1 MSKLDVLVFDAES
14 YYCSKTYTLRKMSG
28 ISYVRDPRFKAH
40 GAAFKLNKEPAY
52 WVTGQSLAEHLAEFD
67 WTKTVVVGHNMPFDG
82 LILSHHYGVIPRTY
96 VDTLGMARA
105 VLGGTI
111 PSLSLDAL
119 GQHFGHGGKLG
130 KGEALDAVNGVRD
143 ITPEQEEQLALYA
156 CEDAELT
163 HKIFGDLWKEFPT
176 SMLDIVDWT
185 IRMITEPTLMLNADI
200 MRKVHEDEVEMK
212 RLALANCG
220 LTRPQLNSNP
230 KLASVLIDMG
240 IDPPLK
246 TSRTTGKTTYAFSKQ
261 DQEFT
266 DLQDH
271 PDRDVRDVVIARLAV
286 KSSIEE
292 TRSRAYLDLADG
304 TPMPVPLRAF
314 GAMQTGRLSGD
325 QGLNCFS
332 GDHELLTPSGWQRID
347 AWEPTTPVMQWSR
360 SGRMEFVRASRK
372 IDRHHSGYCVAIE
385 ARTVSALVT
394 PEHRFANV
402 KFPRSA
408 DRTAQDLIDGR
419 GFSVPLTGVFD
430 GAGSGLTED
439 QARFMVALAADGS
452 RAKRNWSFGFKRERK
467 ITRMRALLRRLGATF
482 REVVSSQGATCF
494 YVAAASVPFA
504 SKGYG
509 AWVLSLLPNVADA
522 LLDEVRHWDGFSNS
536 RSGAAQF
543 ATQYEDQ
550 AVWVSTIARLRGVAA
565 SVSSYE
571 RPTSTGRMYYVY
583 FGKSRTT
590 RVDPK
595 HAQRVPYAGAVYC
608 LTVPSSYV
616 LVKRGTKIYVS
627 GQCQNIGRN
636 SGMREGVEAP
646 DGYVL
651 VESDLSNI
659 ELRVAAKIAHQFDIL
674 ATLAAGG
681 DSYSDFA
688 GSVFNTQVTKA
699 LAKANPVIGGYRQTG
714 KVGMLSCLAEGTEVL
729 TSRGLKRIEHVADED
744 LLWDGIEW
752 VAHGGVVCNGVR
764 HVIRYDGL
772 TATPDHRVFLED
784 GREVDFVAAEVSEA
798 RLARTGAGAQPLRLP
813 DCFVERGPARSH
825 TPGEHAEPREHG
837 ARLVERGEPAD
848 RRLGG
853 EPLRA
858 ATHGSEV
865 CEARDDRRA
874 DHRAGPTCGA
884 REAKELAWDRSE
896 ARVYDILNAGPR
908 NRFTAN
914 GRLVHNCQYGVGAKT
929 FQQMLW
935 VQAGLRI
942 DLDEA
947 ERIVK
952 HYRKKYVCLPDTWKS
967 IDRQLAIMA
976 NGQAP
981 RPIFDDHPFVWDH
994 DSITLPSGFKIKYP
1008 DLRWEMDPSRGRKQ
1022 LVFTSYGG
1030 KSGGKK
1036 FLWGGSC
1043 LENLSQAMAR
1053 EIIDPMVRAIRR
1065 RYVVALQVHDSVLCV
1080 VPREEADEAVA
1091 WVRAIMSTPPTFWPD
1106 LPVSCE
1112 CGWGLNYGAIKKT

>member
-1 MSKLDVLVFDAES
+1 VSKLDVLVFDAES

-52 WVTGQSLAEHLAEFD
+52 WVTGQSLVEHLAEFD
-67 WTKTVVVGHNMPFDG
+67 WTKTVVVSHNSAFDSHV
-82 LILSHHYGVIPRTY
+82 LSHHYGVIPRTY

-212 RLALANCG
+212 RLALENCG

-240 IDPPLK
+240 INPPLK

-304 TPMPVPLRAF
+304 TPAPVPLRAF
-314 GAMQTGRLSGD
+314 GAMQTGRLSG
-325 QGLNCFS
+325 
-332 GDHELLTPSGWQRID
+332 
-347 AWEPTTPVMQWSR
+347 
-360 SGRMEFVRASRK
+360 
-372 IDRHHSGYCVAIE
+372 
-385 ARTVSALVT
+385 
-394 PEHRFANV
+394 
-402 KFPRSA
+402 
-408 DRTAQDLIDGR
+408 
-419 GFSVPLTGVFD
+419 FD
-430 GAGSGLTED
+430 G
-439 QARFMVALAADGS
+439 F
-452 RAKRNWSFGFKRERK
+452 NW
-467 ITRMRALLRRLGATF
+467 
-482 REVVSSQGATCF
+482 Q
-494 YVAAASVPFA
+494 
-504 SKGYG
+504 
-509 AWVLSLLPNVADA
+509 NV
-522 LLDEVRHWDGFSNS
+522 
-536 RSGAAQF
+536 
-543 ATQYEDQ
+543 
-550 AVWVSTIARLRGVAA
+550 
-565 SVSSYE
+565 
-571 RPTSTGRMYYVY
+571 
-583 FGKSRTT
+583 
-590 RVDPK
+590 
-595 HAQRVPYAGAVYC
+595 
-608 LTVPSSYV
+608 
-616 LVKRGTKIYVS
+616 
-627 GQCQNIGRN
+627 GRN

-646 DGYVL
+646 EGYVL

-659 ELRVAAKIAHQFDIL
+659 ELRVVAKIAHQFDIL
-674 ATLAAGG
+674 NTLAAGG
-681 DSYSDFA
+681 DTYSDFA
-688 GSVFNTQVTKA
+688 STLFNTPVTKA
-699 LAKANPVIGGYRQTG
+699 LAKTSPVIGGYRQTG
-714 KVGMLSCLAEGTEVL
+714 KTSLLS
-729 TSRGLKRIEHVADED
+729 
-744 LLWDGIEW
+744 
-752 VAHGGVVCNGVR
+752 
-764 HVIRYDGL
+764 
-772 TATPDHRVFLED
+772 
-784 GREVDFVAAEVSEA
+784 
-798 RLARTGAGAQPLRLP
+798 AQYR
-813 DCFVERGPARSH
+813 
-825 TPGEHAEPREHG
+825 
-837 ARLVERGEPAD
+837 
-848 RRLGG
+848 
-853 EPLRA
+853 
-858 ATHGSEV
+858 
-865 CEARDDRRA
+865 
-874 DHRAGPTCGA
+874 
-884 REAKELAWDRSE
+884 
-896 ARVYDILNAGPR
+896 
-908 NRFTAN
+908 
-914 GRLVHNCQYGVGAKT
+914 VGAKT
-929 FQQMLW
+929 FQKMLW
-935 VQAGLRI
+935 VQAGLRV

-952 HYRKKYVCLPDTWKS
+952 TYRLTYRDVVEMWKLL
-967 IDRQLAIMA
+967 DRQLAIMA

-1008 DLRWEMDPSRGRKQ
+1008 DLRWEMDQTMGRKQ

-1036 FLWGGSC
+1036 FLHGGSC
-1043 LENLSQAMAR
+1043 LENISQAMAR

-1112 CGWGLNYGAIKKT
+1112 CGYGANYGSIPKS